1 MNPTRRSFLHQAALA
16 ALTTLLP
23 PVTFAQKRFENQTEV
38 MNDESLSIFDGVSP
52 ETFKQWIGSAFRMS
66 RNGKQIGTVV
76 LVSVKGIPS
85 PEALSSARASRM
97 VGTIPASSGG
107 PSVASFSLRFKG
119 RGNALPQDTYT
130 LTHSWLGAFP
140 LFLVPSG
147 SGASPATYTATFN
160 LLNPSRSN
168 Q

>member
-16 ALTTLLP
+16 ALTTILP
-23 PVTFAQKRFENQTEV
+23 SPTFAQKRFETPTEV
-38 MNDESLSIFDGVSP
+38 MSDESLSIFEAVSA

-66 RNGKQIGTVV
+66 HNGKQVGTVV
-76 LVSVKGIPS
+76 LVSVKDIPS

-97 VGTIPASSGG
+97 VGAIPASSSG
-107 PSVASFSLRFKG
+107 PSVASFSLRFEG
-119 RGNALPQDTYT
+119 TGNALPQDTYT

-147 SGASPATYTATFN
+147 AGGSPATYTATFN